1 MRGHGRNE
9 EVKKQC
15 RFPRCQAAASL
26 FVEVCVVSLC
36 TSVSSPAQL
45 PLVID
50 TRLAQSPAIGTGVD
64 VNTD

>member
-1 MRGHGRNE
+1 M
-9 EVKKQC
+9 
-15 RFPRCQAAASL
+15 SL

-36 TSVSSPAQL
+36 TSVSSPARL

>member
-1 MRGHGRNE
+1 M
-9 EVKKQC
+9 
-15 RFPRCQAAASL
+15 FL
-26 FVEVCVVSLC
+26 FVLVSVLC
-36 TSVSSPAQL
+36 ISVSSPARL